1 MRRFCAEEAVFRGR
15 QNKMR
20 RFCAEEISQRR
31 VRGRNFVEREI
42 FLILQT
48 ERTAVR
54 GNKVENMKKTYMIL
68 TALLMVVACGG
79 PEQENIEETTETQEQ
94 SNPLGFDPD
103 PLRCDEGKVKN
114 GQFFSTLLG
123 SLGMSAQEAYNLT
136 QACADVFDVKT
147 LRVGNA
153 YKAYYG
159 ADSHIADAPQS
170 DNANATTQNEEENA
184 TAQHDSKNVTTQPD
198 RDKLQYLV
206 YDRDRTSCIV
216 FRCQEPY
223 ESWVYEKPVTVEP
236 KYADVTINTS
246 LWVDMRNAGVSP
258 ELIIS
263 LSDIYAWTVDFF
275 GLQKGDR
282 FRVLY
287 DEKSCDGEVV
297 AVDTVRYAIF
307 SHDSQEFP
315 CIMFD
320 QKDGGNIYWNEK
332 GESMRKAF
340 LKAPLKFSRISSGF
354 SYARKH
360 PVTRKVRPHTG
371 VDYAA
376 PKGTPVMTIGDGVIT
391 SMKYE
396 GAGGNTIRIRHN
408 SVYSTAYLHLSG
420 YAKGLKTGQRVR
432 QGQVIGYVGSTG
444 RSTGPHLDFR
454 VWKNGSPINP
464 LKMQSPPAEPLK
476 EANSSDFR
484 QQYEKYRAQTAAVQ
498 ARDIADKLF
507 EIL

>member
-1 MRRFCAEEAVFRGR
+1 MRII
-15 QNKMR
+15 NN
-20 RFCAEEISQRR
+20 I
-31 VRGRNFVEREI
+31 
-42 FLILQT
+42 
-48 ERTAVR
+48 
-54 GNKVENMKKTYMIL
+54 NML
-68 TALLMVVACGG
+68 LAALSLMAACGS
-79 PEQENIEETTETQEQ
+79 PKQEQTEETTQQEQ
-94 SNPLGFDPD
+94 TYPLGFCTDS
-103 PLRCDEGKVKN
+103 LRCVEGTVKN

-123 SLGMSAQEAYNLT
+123 SLGMGAQEAYNLT
-136 QACADVFDVKT
+136 QACGDVFDVKT

-153 YKAYYG
+153 YRAYYG
-159 ADSHIADAPQS
+159 YSHVADSPQN
-170 DNANATTQNEEENA
+170 DRETDGPQNEG
-184 TAQHDSKNVTTQPD
+184 S
-198 RDKLQYLV
+198 KLQYLV
-206 YDRDRTSCIV
+206 YDRDRTSSIV
-216 FRCQEPY
+216 FQCEEPY
-223 ESWVYEKPVTVEP
+223 KAWIYQKPVTTE
-236 KYADVTINTS
+236 KRYADVTINTS
-246 LWVDMRNAGVSP
+246 LWVDMREAGVSP

-287 DEKSCDGEVV
+287 EEKLCEGEVV

-307 SHDSQEFP
+307 TQGGQDFP
-315 CIMFD
+315 SIMYD

-360 PVTRKVRPHTG
+360 PVTRRVQPHTG

-464 LKMQSPPAEPLK
+464 LKMQSPPAEPVK
-476 EANSSDFR
+476 EENKPSFEK
-484 QQYEKYRAQTAAVQ
+484 QYEKYRAQTDTIN
-498 ARDIADKLF
+498 ARDIANSMF
-507 EIL
+507 ELL